1 MKPIQTAGVIGLG
14 SLGVLY
20 ATLFTRA
27 LGKEQVPVLADGARI
42 ARYRKQGFWYNDAP
56 CDFNYTDAAARTEPV
71 DLLLFAV
78 KFGGLQN
85 AIETCRHLVG
95 PDTLLISVLNG
106 ISSEEILGDAFGPE
120 HVVWCVAE
128 RMAAKKEG
136 NRVVCD
142 PIGELAVGV
151 PAGEDPSR
159 LQRLTAFFDSIG
171 FPYVVP
177 ADIRTH
183 MWSKLLCNTGCNQA
197 ALVFQCDY
205 GPLQVPGKPRDTMIG
220 AMREVAAVANAEG
233 VPLSEKDVAAW
244 VDIIDHLPSNG
255 ETSMRQDGK
264 NHRKRSGAVCR
275 HHSPAG
281 RQTRHF
287 RPCQRLA
294 VPADPGDG
302 AELLSLSSKGTSAG
316 LLSCTPMIPSR
327 CLRTG
332 TLESPGT
339 KGPGHLFISVSA
351 PAGSAGGSAA
361 GTRFRTGKSAP
372 PWRQG
377 WPAPDGTESCPP
389 PGSPAAPPAAG
400 PPGPRPFLAP

>member
-151 PAGEDPSR
+151 PAGEDTSR
-159 LQRLTAFFDSIG
+159 LQRLTAFLTAS
-171 FPYVVP
+171 
-177 ADIRTH
+177 A
-183 MWSKLLCNTGCNQA
+183 
-197 ALVFQCDY
+197 
-205 GPLQVPGKPRDTMIG
+205 
-220 AMREVAAVANAEG
+220 
-233 VPLSEKDVAAW
+233 
-244 VDIIDHLPSNG
+244 
-255 ETSMRQDGK
+255 
-264 NHRKRSGAVCR
+264 
-275 HHSPAG
+275 SPMSY
-281 RQTRHF
+281 RR
-287 RPCQRLA
+287 
-294 VPADPGDG
+294 
-302 AELLSLSSKGTSAG
+302 TSAPTCG
-316 LLSCTPMIPSR
+316 ASCCATPAATRPPWCSSAITAR
-327 CLRTG
+327 CRCP
-332 TLESPGT
+332 ESPGT
-339 KGPGHLFISVSA
+339 P
-351 PAGSAGGSAA
+351 
-361 GTRFRTGKSAP
+361 
-372 PWRQG
+372 
-377 WPAPDGTESCPP
+377 
-389 PGSPAAPPAAG
+389 
-400 PPGPRPFLAP
+400 

>member
-56 CDFNYTDAAARTEPV
+56 CNFTTPMPPLAQSRWTYS
-71 DLLLFAV
+71 LFAV

-95 PDTLLISVLNG
+95 PDTLVISVLNG

-142 PIGELAVGV
+142 PIGELAGR
-151 PAGEDPSR
+151 PRREDTSR

-220 AMREVAAVANAEG
+220 AMGGGRRGHAEG

-264 NHRKRSGAVCR
+264 NHRKSEVELF
-275 HHSPAG
+275 AG
-281 RQTRHF
+281 TIR
-287 RPCQRLA
+287 RLA
-294 VPADPGDG
+294 AKHGIS
-302 AELLSLSSKGTSAG
+302 SLSTTGCTSRSRRWSGTTEPVRQRDKCRSSV
-316 LLSCTPMIPSR
+316 LHSMISSR

-339 KGPGHLFISVSA
+339 KVPGHLLFPYQPQPVQPVGA
-351 PAGSAGGSAA
+351 PQVPDSTQENLHHRGGRVASPRWNRELSAA
-361 GTRFRTGKSAP
+361 RLTSSATGSRT
-372 PWRQG
+372 
-377 WPAPDGTESCPP
+377 
-389 PGSPAAPPAAG
+389 
-400 PPGPRPFLAP
+400 PGPRPFLAP

>member
-1 MKPIQTAGVIGLG
+1 M
-14 SLGVLY
+14 
-20 ATLFTRA
+20 
-27 LGKEQVPVLADGARI
+27 
-42 ARYRKQGFWYNDAP
+42 
-56 CDFNYTDAAARTEPV
+56 

-151 PAGEDPSR
+151 PAGEDTSR

-264 NHRKRSGAVCR
+264 NHRKSEVELF
-275 HHSPAG
+275 AG
-281 RQTRHF
+281 IIR
-287 RPCQRLA
+287 RLA
-294 VPADPGDG
+294 AKHG
-302 AELLSLSSKGTSAG
+302 
-316 LLSCTPMIPSR
+316 
-327 CLRTG
+327 
-332 TLESPGT
+332 
-339 KGPGHLFISVSA
+339 ISV
-351 PAGSAGGSAA
+351 PVNDWMYQQIQEME
-361 GTRFRTGKSAP
+361 RNY
-372 PWRQG
+372 
-377 WPAPDGTESCPP
+377 
-389 PGSPAAPPAAG
+389 
-400 PPGPRPFLAP
+400 

>member
-1 MKPIQTAGVIGLG
+1 MIDETHSNSRRHRPGRPWRPVRHALHTGAGQGAG
-14 SLGVLY
+14 
-20 ATLFTRA
+20 
-27 LGKEQVPVLADGARI
+27 PVLADRRTDRPLPEAGLLVQR
-42 ARYRKQGFWYNDAP
+42 RTLQFH
-56 CDFNYTDAAARTEPV
+56 YTDAAARTEPV

-95 PDTLLISVLNG
+95 PDTLVISVLNG

-151 PAGEDPSR
+151 PAGEDTSR

-205 GPLQVPGKPRDTMIG
+205 GPLQVPGKP
-220 AMREVAAVANAEG
+220 
-233 VPLSEKDVAAW
+233 
-244 VDIIDHLPSNG
+244 
-255 ETSMRQDGK
+255 
-264 NHRKRSGAVCR
+264 
-275 HHSPAG
+275 
-281 RQTRHF
+281 
-287 RPCQRLA
+287 
-294 VPADPGDG
+294 
-302 AELLSLSSKGTSAG
+302 GT
-316 LLSCTPMIPSR
+316 P
-327 CLRTG
+327 
-332 TLESPGT
+332 
-339 KGPGHLFISVSA
+339 
-351 PAGSAGGSAA
+351 
-361 GTRFRTGKSAP
+361 
-372 PWRQG
+372 
-377 WPAPDGTESCPP
+377 
-389 PGSPAAPPAAG
+389 
-400 PPGPRPFLAP
+400 

>member
-20 ATLFTRA
+20 ATLLTRA

-56 CDFNYTDAAARTEPV
+56 CNFNYTDAAARTEPV

-95 PDTLLISVLNG
+95 PDTLVISVLNG

-128 RMAAKKEG
+128 RIAAKKEG

-151 PAGEDPSR
+151 PAGEDTSR

-264 NHRKRSGAVCR
+264 NHRKSEVELF
-275 HHSPAG
+275 AG
-281 RQTRHF
+281 TIR
-287 RPCQRLA
+287 RLA
-294 VPADPGDG
+294 AKHGISVPVNEPVHQRDKCRSSVLHSNDSVPLPADRHAGKPRHEG
-302 AELLSLSSKGTSAG
+302 AGAS
-316 LLSCTPMIPSR
+316 
-327 CLRTG
+327 
-332 TLESPGT
+332 
-339 KGPGHLFISVSA
+339 FISVSA